1 MKKRIAAVLF
11 VACIAVLLMLTAGY
25 EQTDKL
31 STAEYL
37 IYSALALGGMYISQ
51 KAAKKRTPAARRRA
65 TSVEKEN
72 VKLKTPI
79 L

>member
-11 VACIAVLLMLTAGY
+11 VACVAVLLMLTAGY
-25 EQTDKL
+25 EQTDRL
-31 STAEYL
+31 SILGYL
-37 IYSALALGGMYISQ
+37 TCSAVALGGMYISQ

>member
-1 MKKRIAAVLF
+1 MKKRIAAVFF
-11 VACIAVLLMLTAGY
+11 VICIAVLLMLTAGF
-25 EQTDKL
+25 EQSDKL